1 MKAKLL
7 HSFVRTGLLLAN
19 AKTQSNFELPNDIR
33 DVCPYTRFC
42 NMTANIEQVPD
53 GATPCCEPCSC
64 DIDCGK
70 NRNCCW
76 HEMDL
81 YRLDEKNVS
90 SCIQPAVNARGMAI
104 QDFSWYHMIDK
115 CLDGSSCRNYH
126 SESTMSSMFPH
137 SDPGDGFIYISK
149 ACAECNNVTDV
160 LPWRFSFVCRGGMA
174 GSNSISVGV
183 ENVLS
188 ANKGDIGCDLL
199 YLPPANVDVSV
210 FKCYPEVMVRECHAE
225 HLSPELSLD
234 LNGKCQSFN
243 ATFRVVAASH
253 PIVFANVYC
262 AICQMTT
269 LVATNV
275 FCNEESEIIK
285 APKDSVLLLFDSKDQ
300 QETDL
305 IPEKLEFCQKVFI
318 STFVYF
324 HISINS

>member
-76 HEMDL
+76 YEIDW

-90 SCIQPAVNARGMAI
+90 SCIQPAVNARGIEI

-115 CLDGSSCRNYH
+115 CLDGSSCRNHH
-126 SESTMSSMFPH
+126 SESTTSGMFPH
-137 SDPGDGFIYISK
+137 SDPVDGFIYVSK

-183 ENVLS
+183 ENVLN
-188 ANKGDIGCDLL
+188 ANKDDIGCDLL
-199 YLPPANVDVSV
+199 YLPPASVDVSV
-210 FKCYPEVMVRECHAE
+210 FKCYPEGLMVRECHAE
-225 HLSPELSLD
+225 HLSHELSLD
-234 LNGKCQSFN
+234 LNEKCQSFN
-243 ATFRVVAASH
+243 ATFRVVSASH
-253 PIVFANVYC
+253 SAVFANIYC
-262 AICQMTT
+262 AMCQKKKHI
-269 LVATNV
+269 ATHD
-275 FCNEESEIIK
+275 FCNEESEIFK
-285 APKDSVLLLFDSKDQ
+285 SPKDSVLLLFDSK
-300 QETDL
+300 EHKESDL
-305 IPEKLEFCQKVFI
+305 IPGKLEFCQNVSIFTFI
-318 STFVYF
+318 S
-324 HISINS
+324 